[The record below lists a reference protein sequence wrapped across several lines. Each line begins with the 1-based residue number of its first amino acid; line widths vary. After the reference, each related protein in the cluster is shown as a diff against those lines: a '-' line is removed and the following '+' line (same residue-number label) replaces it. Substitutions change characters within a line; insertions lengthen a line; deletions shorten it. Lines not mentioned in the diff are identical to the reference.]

1 MENDFEIIHR
11 IGLSA
16 LLLPTI
22 SLGSWEL
29 LAIHKEADCVWF
41 ALAVYPPLK
50 RLGVLSNSAK
60 AASQGGLEA
69 KSGSP
74 VLGLVCSVSMCVRR
88 WIFFCLVCLLRALGV
103 GQSSGLLGDR
113 DSI

>member
-16 LLLPTI
+16 LLLCTI
-22 SLGSWEL
+22 SSGSWEL

-50 RLGVLSNSAK
+50 WLQVLSNSAK
-60 AASQGGLEA
+60 AASQGGH
-69 KSGSP
+69 
-74 VLGLVCSVSMCVRR
+74 
-88 WIFFCLVCLLRALGV
+88 
-103 GQSSGLLGDR
+103 
-113 DSI
+113 